1 MPACPLLGTG
11 ETPELTFSPVED
23 PSGGVTPRSQGEATI
38 FSWDRKDGESLADY
52 VVRLEAMLIPGPDE
66 SRVDIFDRQIN
77 HALNEAKALLRAD
90 DGKGLTGDEV
100 GASDRL
106 AAVKLA
112 CQSLT
117 NRERAELLRWLSEY
131 MQE

>member
-1 MPACPLLGTG
+1 MPVARDGRNAG
-11 ETPELTFSPVED
+11 SSRF
-23 PSGGVTPRSQGEATI
+23 PRLRTRAEASLHVPKGEATI

-90 DGKGLTGDEV
+90 DKKALSRDEV
-100 GASDRL
+100 RTSDRL
-106 AAVKLA
+106 SAVKLA

-117 NRERAELLRWLSEY
+117 NGERGELLRWLNED
-131 MQE
+131 MRE